1 MHFLDASMAGD
12 TFLAGDYSV
21 PLVLLSLLIAIMAAF
36 ASISHVDLMR
46 ATRSA
51 RARLGW
57 HLNGALALGLGVW
70 TMHFTGMVAFRLPV
84 AIEYHALLTLVS
96 VFPAVLAAY
105 LALDVIS
112 RPRPSFRAILLG
124 GALMGLGIGGMHYI
138 GMAAMVM
145 EAAMAYRPGLV
156 LLSLLV
162 AVVMSSL
169 ALAIPRVM
177 GKFLHEHQLY
187 QPLGFKLASAT
198 LMGLAISSLHYVAM
212 AATRF
217 PAGHSH
223 EVALPGPTL
232 NPDLVASLAVGS
244 SLFILITS
252 TVTASLRQRVE
263 LARLEAESARLQA
276 LELDERFTKIA
287 SRLPG
292 VVYQFRM
299 APDGQLSFPY
309 ASEAIRDIYGVPPEA
324 VRENADPI
332 TRIIH
337 PDDLEGLLQSIQ
349 ESAET
354 MSTWGHEYRVIHPE
368 HGERWLQGNALP
380 EKAADGAVIWNGFI
394 TDITEQ
400 KQSQEKIHQLAFY
413 DDLTGLPNRRLL
425 DYRMGLVQAASS
437 RLRSYGAILFID
449 LDDFKRLN
457 DTMGHSVGDEL
468 LKTLARRLEGRTR
481 SVDTVARLGGDEF
494 VVILDRLGNKEN
506 EAAQRAGLV
515 AEDIQAIITQPV
527 NLPQHEHRCA
537 ASIGIT
543 LFQGDV
549 DSREEL
555 LRRADTA
562 MYQAKADGRNSI
574 RFYNPEL
581 QRRMER
587 QFRMEAEIRQ
597 AIDSDQFFLHLQ
609 KQVGGNGK
617 LIGAEALLRWN
628 NPSLGMVSPMEFIP
642 VAEETGLILPL
653 GNWVLENA
661 CRILKDWEQEAAT
674 ADLSL
679 SINVSARQFH
689 QKDFVRQV
697 QRAIDEHKV
706 SPDRL
711 KLELTESLVLEDIE
725 DSMDKM
731 EQLHALGL
739 HFSMDDFGTGYS
751 SMAYLSRLP
760 FDEVKIDKSFVQN
773 AARDRNQR
781 DWVIIEAIIGLAS
794 NLNMRVVAEGVE
806 TQTQQSYLCHL
817 GCRCFQGYFY
827 GRPKP
832 VEEFNVAI
840 KSQFHGTESS

>member
-177 GKFLHEHQLY
+177 GKFLQEHQLY

-299 APDGQLSFPY
+299 APM
-309 ASEAIRDIYGVPPEA
+309 ASCPSLMPARPSGISTGSPLKRSERTPTPLPGLFIRMTLKGCCSPS
-324 VRENADPI
+324 RN
-332 TRIIH
+332 R
-337 PDDLEGLLQSIQ
+337 
-349 ESAET
+349 
-354 MSTWGHEYRVIHPE
+354 
-368 HGERWLQGNALP
+368 
-380 EKAADGAVIWNGFI
+380 
-394 TDITEQ
+394 Q
-400 KQSQEKIHQLAFY
+400 KQCPPGDTSTE
-413 DDLTGLPNRRLL
+413 
-425 DYRMGLVQAASS
+425 
-437 RLRSYGAILFID
+437 SY
-449 LDDFKRLN
+449 
-457 DTMGHSVGDEL
+457 
-468 LKTLARRLEGRTR
+468 TR
-481 SVDTVARLGGDEF
+481 SMA
-494 VVILDRLGNKEN
+494 N
-506 EAAQRAGLV
+506 AG
-515 AEDIQAIITQPV
+515 
-527 NLPQHEHRCA
+527 
-537 ASIGIT
+537 
-543 LFQGDV
+543 
-549 DSREEL
+549 SRVMPCRKRPL
-555 LRRADTA
+555 
-562 MYQAKADGRNSI
+562 
-574 RFYNPEL
+574 
-581 QRRMER
+581 
-587 QFRMEAEIRQ
+587 
-597 AIDSDQFFLHLQ
+597 
-609 KQVGGNGK
+609 
-617 LIGAEALLRWN
+617 
-628 NPSLGMVSPMEFIP
+628 MVP
-642 VAEETGLILPL
+642 
-653 GNWVLENA
+653 
-661 CRILKDWEQEAAT
+661 
-674 ADLSL
+674 
-679 SINVSARQFH
+679 
-689 QKDFVRQV
+689 
-697 QRAIDEHKV
+697 
-706 SPDRL
+706 
-711 KLELTESLVLEDIE
+711 
-725 DSMDKM
+725 
-731 EQLHALGL
+731 
-739 HFSMDDFGTGYS
+739 
-751 SMAYLSRLP
+751 
-760 FDEVKIDKSFVQN
+760 
-773 AARDRNQR
+773 
-781 DWVIIEAIIGLAS
+781 
-794 NLNMRVVAEGVE
+794 
-806 TQTQQSYLCHL
+806 
-817 GCRCFQGYFY
+817 
-827 GRPKP
+827 
-832 VEEFNVAI
+832 
-840 KSQFHGTESS
+840 